1 MTNGKRATD
10 SMEEQVVSVREAMS
24 STMRNAYIA
33 AAFTIVSTASGGIWA
48 ASELFSRFN
57 ALEAN
62 VEDAAST
69 AAIITERTNAA
80 TERLKVIE
88 QQIID
93 NNVGQL
99 QGRLSELGTNLQS
112 IMENQIQLLAL
123 KEKVA
128 EVEKITAENKVIVTT
143 KVEALGDV
151 DKRLTRIQREIDDI
165 WKAMDALNNPL
176 N

>member
-1 MTNGKRATD
+1 MSGKRKTD
-10 SMEEQVVSVREAMS
+10 DPEDQLQAVKQGISN
-24 STMRNAYIA
+24 TMRNAYIA

-62 VEDAAST
+62 VDEAAST
-69 AAIITERTNAA
+69 AEVMSERTNAA

-93 NNVGQL
+93 NDVGQL
-99 QGRLSELGTNLQS
+99 QGRLSELGTNLKT
-112 IMENQIQLLAL
+112 IMENQVQLLAL
-123 KEKVA
+123 KDKVS
-128 EVEKITAENKVIVTT
+128 EMETITAENKIIVTT
-143 KVEALGDV
+143 KVEQIGDV

-165 WKAMDALNNPL
+165 WKAMDALSNPL